1 MTHFDL
7 ITTSGE
13 IWRDVIANEMESMN
27 LQEAWLLRR
36 DEVEEIDRRL
46 VAAGQEPISIS
57 PRRKENENE

>member
-27 LQEAWLLRR
+27 IQEAWLLRR

-46 VAAGQEPISIS
+46 VAAGQEPIFNIT
-57 PRRKENENE
+57 KKKGE